1 MRKLGDL
8 KQVVCQPAHHRAG
21 AVAVKVIERQRLHMV
36 EKILTHLRLDENAH
50 AVADH
55 GDKVVAQTL

>member
-1 MRKLGDL
+1 
-8 KQVVCQPAHHRAG
+8 
-21 AVAVKVIERQRLHMV
+21 MV